1 MLSPEDLQQQ
11 WLIFE
16 SRLTEKLG
24 QQPDFDAI
32 LLFVGIKEACLPPKK
47 LSETEKINLM
57 QMAVCTVLVPARYY
71 ELFWVEDSGWPH
83 YTQLQRLP
91 EMTASAKEVFL
102 KPYILMWAQKN
113 RVI

>member
-1 MLSPEDLQQQ
+1 MLSPENLQQN

-16 SRLTEKLG
+16 SRLTERLG
-24 QQPDFDAI
+24 QKPDFDGI
-32 LLFVGIKEACLPPKK
+32 LLFVGIKEACLPPKNFT
-47 LSETEKINLM
+47 ETEKVNLM

-83 YTQLQRLP
+83 YNQLQRLP
-91 EMTASAKEVFL
+91 EMTASAKEEFL
-102 KPYILMWAQKN
+102 KPYILMWAEKN